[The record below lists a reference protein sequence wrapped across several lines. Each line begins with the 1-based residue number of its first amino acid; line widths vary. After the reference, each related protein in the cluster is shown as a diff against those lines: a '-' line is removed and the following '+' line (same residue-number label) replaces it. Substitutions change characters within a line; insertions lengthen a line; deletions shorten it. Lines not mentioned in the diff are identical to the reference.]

1 MDIKYLCFS
10 KCFAGAANWGGG
22 GVNFAAIYCKTHLK
36 LIFKNRIQKYVY
48 CSDFSFWFYNL
59 PMSHLKIQP
68 QQHLAF

>member
-1 MDIKYLCFS
+1 MDIKYLRFA
-10 KCFAGAANWGGG
+10 KCFAGAANA
-22 GVNFAAIYCKTHLK
+22 NFAAIYCKAHLK

-68 QQHLAF
+68 

>member
-1 MDIKYLCFS
+1 MDIKYLCF
-10 KCFAGAANWGGG
+10 AANA
-22 GVNFAAIYCKTHLK
+22 NFAAVYCKARLK

-68 QQHLAF
+68 

>member
-36 LIFKNRIQKYVY
+36 LIFKTEYKNMFIAVTFHFGFTIY
-48 CSDFSFWFYNL
+48 
-59 PMSHLKIQP
+59 P
-68 QQHLAF
+68 